1 MEWSLAPGWSGF
13 WSGRRVEVEFF
24 LWKGDTSFGGLKRMD
39 FFLKVELAFRS
50 ERFFFF
56 LWSLTSE

>member
-1 MEWSLAPGWSGF
+1 MEWSLAPGRSGF
-13 WSGRRVEVEFF
+13 WSGRREKVEFFF

-50 ERFFFF
+50 EKIFFFF
-56 LWSLTSE
+56 CGV